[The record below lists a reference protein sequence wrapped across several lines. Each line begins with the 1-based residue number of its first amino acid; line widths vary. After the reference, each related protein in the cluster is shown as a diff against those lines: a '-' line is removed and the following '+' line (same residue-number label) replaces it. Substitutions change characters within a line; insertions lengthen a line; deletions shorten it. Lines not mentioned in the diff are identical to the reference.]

1 MAAAAAPLPD
11 GLPALE
17 VESRGSSFV
26 DGLGR
31 RLTLRGV
38 NLSGAKIPMDG
49 ATHRRASFV
58 DDPAAASYVGRPFPL
73 ADAPA
78 HFRRLR
84 AWGFN
89 VVRLVVTWDAIEH
102 AGPGVYDDDYVAYVD
117 GVVETAGAFGV
128 AVVVDPHQDVWSRFS
143 GGSGAPAWTFEKV
156 GLDVAAFGETG
167 AAMVHG
173 TLDDPGTLRRMVWP
187 TNKDKLACFTLFTLF
202 FAGDRFAPDLRID
215 GEPAQAYLQGRYV
228 RALAHLA
235 AALRRR
241 PNVVGFGSMN
251 EPVCK
256 SNLQTDFNVRV
267 FACFDTSSSAGLRA
281 LDATNRSV
289 QKSAESTSI

>member
-1 MAAAAAPLPD
+1 MAATAAPLPD

-117 GVVETAGAFGV
+117 GVVAAAGAFGV

-143 GGSGAPAWTFEKV
+143 GGSGAPAWTFAKV
-156 GLDVAAFGETG
+156 GLDVAAFGDTG
-167 AAMVHG
+167 AAMVRA
-173 TLDDPGTLRRMVWP
+173 PASRARRG
-187 TNKDKLACFTLFTLF
+187 D
-202 FAGDRFAPDLRID
+202 AGIIHA
-215 GEPAQAYLQGRYV
+215 
-228 RALAHLA
+228 
-235 AALRRR
+235 
-241 PNVVGFGSMN
+241 
-251 EPVCK
+251 
-256 SNLQTDFNVRV
+256 
-267 FACFDTSSSAGLRA
+267 
-281 LDATNRSV
+281 
-289 QKSAESTSI
+289 